1 MTKMPTMRTKPISEM
16 LMVLVYPLG
25 RAVERSAVEPGR
37 PGAGLV
43 GAAPG
48 VVESA
53 AAAELPAFASAARA
67 DDGDAAAVGL
77 TRSSAAAAAPERLD
91 ET

>member
-25 RAVERSAVEPGR
+25 RAVQRSAVESGR
-37 PGAGLV
+37 SGAGFV

-53 AAAELPAFASAARA
+53 AAAQLPAFASAARA
-67 DDGDAAAVGL
+67 DDGGAAVVGL
-77 TRSSAAAAAPERLD
+77 ACSGAAAAAPERLD
-91 ET
+91 EA